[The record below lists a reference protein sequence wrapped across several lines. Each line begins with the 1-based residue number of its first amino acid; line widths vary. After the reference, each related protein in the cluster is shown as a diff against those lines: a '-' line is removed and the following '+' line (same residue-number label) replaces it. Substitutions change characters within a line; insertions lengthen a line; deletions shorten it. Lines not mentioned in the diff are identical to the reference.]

1 MEVLKL
7 KEILKGSK
15 PAVIAVDLHRGH
27 MDPKVATMPIPDDRV
42 EHVMEKNEKFFNMCR
57 ELDIPI
63 IHQLTLYRNKEEI
76 LSNPYWRE
84 TSGDPERPR
93 KKVAEHQLAD
103 GPGVEVMP
111 SLIKDGDYVIDTK
124 KRYNCFLRTDLEFLL
139 NTLEVDTLLVTG
151 VNTNSCV
158 LATSIDG
165 NNRDFKVIVNEDC
178 VDSID
183 GKEAHENALQMIRLA
198 FGWVGSTDEIMEAL
212 KQNVN
217 LEKA

>member
-1 MEVLKL
+1 MKN
-7 KEILKGSK
+7 ILKDSK

-27 MDPKVATMPIPDDRV
+27 LDPEVATMPIPADRV
-42 EHVMEKNEKFFNMCR
+42 DHVIKENERFFNKCR
-57 ELDIPI
+57 ELGIPI
-63 IHQLTLYRNKEEI
+63 IHQLTLYRNKDEI

-84 TSGDPERPR
+84 TSGDPTKPR
-93 KKVAEHQLAD
+93 KRVAEHQLAD

-111 SLIKDGDYVIDTK
+111 TLIKEGDYVVDTK

-139 NTLEVDTLLVTG
+139 NSLEVDTLLVTG

-198 FGWVGSTDEIMEAL
+198 FGWTATTDEIVEAL
-212 KQNVN
+212 NEN
-217 LEKA
+217 LKLTKA

>member
-1 MEVLKL
+1 MKN
-7 KEILKGSK
+7 ILKNSK

-27 MDPKVATMPIPDDRV
+27 LDPEVATMPIPSDRV
-42 EHVMEKNEKFFNMCR
+42 DHVISENERFFNKCR
-57 ELDIPI
+57 EFGIPI
-63 IHQLTLYRNKEEI
+63 IHQLTLYRNKDEI

-84 TSGDPERPR
+84 TSGDPTKPR
-93 KKVAEHQLAD
+93 KRVAEHQLAD

-111 SLIKDGDYVIDTK
+111 TLIKDGDYVVDTK

-139 NTLEVDTLLVTG
+139 NSLNVDTLLVTG

-198 FGWVGSTDEIMEAL
+198 FGWTATTDEIIEAL
-212 KQNVN
+212 NYN
-217 LEKA
+217 MTTA

>member
-1 MEVLKL
+1 MKN
-7 KEILKGSK
+7 ILKDSK

-27 MDPKVATMPIPDDRV
+27 LDPEVATMPIPADRV
-42 EHVMEKNEKFFNMCR
+42 DHVIKENERFFNKCR
-57 ELDIPI
+57 ELGIPI
-63 IHQLTLYRNKEEI
+63 IHQLTLYRNKDEI

-84 TSGDPERPR
+84 TSGDPTKPR
-93 KKVAEHQLAD
+93 KRVAEHQLAD

-111 SLIKDGDYVIDTK
+111 TLIKDGDYVVDTK

-139 NTLEVDTLLVTG
+139 NSLNVDTLLVTG

-178 VDSID
+178 VDTID
-183 GKEAHENALQMIRLA
+183 GKEAHESALQMIRLA
-198 FGWVGSTDEIMEAL
+198 FGWTATTDEVINAIKGQKER
-212 KQNVN
+212 VI
-217 LEKA
+217 